1 MIKKKPPFKRMSPP
15 QTLALGFVLI
25 ILIGTILLMLPIS
38 TISGV
43 STPFIDAFFTATSAT
58 CVTGLVIMDTGTHFS
73 MFGQMVMITLVQI
86 GGLGFMTMATMIA
99 LVMRKRI
106 SLRER
111 LILQESMKQNSMDGI
126 VRLIRKVL
134 FYALFI
140 ELTGAI
146 LLTIRW
152 SFDMPFAKAIYFGFF
167 HSISMFN
174 NAGFDLFGSIHAPFN
189 SLAGYA
195 HDPAVNLIVML
206 LIVLGGIGFIVIADL
221 LEFPKNKKFTLHTKV
236 VLSASGALIAISTI
250 TIFIFEY
257 SNPLTFEPL
266 TFAQKSL
273 GSLFQAISPRSG
285 GVSTMDVADMRQATQ
300 FFIVILMF
308 IGASP
313 GSAGGGIKITTFVIL
328 LGAVIAMIRGKET
341 IVFFRRSLSKDRVN
355 KAITMTLLALMLII
369 FVSMVLSTTED
380 HQFLEILFEVTSAFG
395 TTGMSMGLT
404 QDLTTFGKIMISI
417 MMFLG
422 RLGPLTLAYALTSK
436 PEKELIK
443 YPEDKIIIG

>member
-1 MIKKKPPFKRMSPP
+1 MSPP
-15 QTLALGFVLI
+15 KTLTLGFVLI
-25 ILIGTILLMLPIS
+25 ILIGTLLLMLPIS
-38 TISGV
+38 TISGE

-73 MFGQMVMITLVQI
+73 TFGQMVMITLVQI
-86 GGLGFMTMATMIA
+86 GGLGFMTMATLIA

-134 FYALFI
+134 IYALFI

-152 SFDMPFAKAIYFGFF
+152 SVDMPFAKALYFGFF

-174 NAGFDLFGSIHAPFN
+174 NAGFDLFGSIHTPFN
-189 SLAGYA
+189 SLAAYV
-195 HDPAVNLIVML
+195 HDPAVNLIVIL

-221 LEFPKNKKFTLHTKV
+221 LEYPKKKKFTLHTKV
-236 VLSASGALIAISTI
+236 VLSASAVLIVISTI
-250 TIFIFEY
+250 IIFIFEY
-257 SNPLTFEPL
+257 SNPLTLEPL
-266 TFAQKSL
+266 NLAHKSL
-273 GSLFQAISPRSG
+273 GSLFQSISPRSG
-285 GVSTMDVADMRQATQ
+285 GVSTLDVADMRQATQ

-308 IGASP
+308 IGAAP

-328 LGAVIAMIRGKET
+328 IGAVVAMVRGKET

-380 HQFLEILFEVTSAFG
+380 HQFLVILFEVTSAFG

-404 QDLTTFGKIMISI
+404 QDLTTFGKVMISI